1 MNPRIR
7 YVTLQGKY
15 QPDSYVEIVRMECP
29 RKKEDGERRFEI
41 CTVYPCHD
49 LVPLVVLNDG
59 VKPTGKVPAGTVD
72 DVVALHRDDVKLF
85 RAELA
90 EWGFGRLKTTKDEPP
105 KIDAAKLLQEMLK
118 IGDMQLER
126 FKNKFFST
134 LGQYEAMYL
143 SNEKFIEKQNPKID
157 PINPNAAKEDQPSS
171 DDDIEAKEK
180 PGSDEN
186 GKF

>member
-1 MNPRIR
+1 M
-7 YVTLQGKY
+7 
-15 QPDSYVEIVRMECP
+15 
-29 RKKEDGERRFEI
+29 
-41 CTVYPCHD
+41 
-49 LVPLVVLNDG
+49 
-59 VKPTGKVPAGTVD
+59 
-72 DVVALHRDDVKLF
+72 F

-143 SNEKFIEKQNPKID
+143 SNEKFIEKPNPKID
-157 PINPNAAKEDQPSS
+157 PINPNAAKEDKPSS
-171 DDDIEAKEK
+171 DDDIEAKEQ

>member
-1 MNPRIR
+1 
-7 YVTLQGKY
+7 
-15 QPDSYVEIVRMECP
+15 
-29 RKKEDGERRFEI
+29 
-41 CTVYPCHD
+41 
-49 LVPLVVLNDG
+49 
-59 VKPTGKVPAGTVD
+59 
-72 DVVALHRDDVKLF
+72 
-85 RAELA
+85 
-90 EWGFGRLKTTKDEPP
+90 
-105 KIDAAKLLQEMLK
+105 MLK